1 MAKAPDLQRSAEQL
15 KEVATFLKQAD
26 KLVREGSYA
35 TALEEIAKAR
45 TRDPRNLY
53 ALAYEERVRSLM
65 TAQKTESKTETATQT
80 ANQPAQPMP
89 AALEHISN
97 LAIVEAQ
104 RSAAVAVKQ
113 EQEIEHRKKEEEDRK
128 KNDELRRQAID
139 SKISAFLQ
147 RAADYEAKGDFNRA
161 LDEIARA
168 YLLDPANERIH
179 GLEDRVRRAQEE
191 ARTREESERIRR
203 QAEEERKRQEALK
216 AQVARMQ
223 QEKEEKRKKDEE
235 ARRQAQQQKIKQYL
249 KQAHELYTL
258 GRMDEALSELAFVVV
273 VDPLNEDVL
282 ELERKIREAQEQE
295 QQAQVDMYRKRE
307 DEQRKKREAIVTAIQ
322 KHIEN
327 AGRLAEQL
335 RFSEALRVIT
345 RAYVLDPINESLQAC
360 EKRIVALQEES
371 LREMEIKRREE
382 EETVRKH
389 QEEELRRMEQAER
402 ERALLGE
409 NAETEAKRRFD
420 KERIFQYL
428 TKARAYLSENR
439 HEDALGEVALAFVVN
454 PFDEDVKHMEQD
466 ILSIQEQ
473 KKAEEAETTNL
484 NTDES
489 SINDGIEKIKGHLTE
504 AARYAAEHEYSKALD
519 EVAKA
524 FMLDPLDESIQN
536 YELKLQN
543 EFHVYQAEVQK
554 HQEEEK
560 RIAAIKSHAKRAKDL
575 VQQGAFEEA
584 LAEVANGFMYDHA
597 NEELKSLEGQIQALY
612 LQLQE
617 KQTEEER
624 DKQIHDIIENANS
637 LLSRQ
642 EYENALMEVTKALA
656 LDPTREDLRSLE
668 TKIEAAQQESE
679 NKRQTE
685 ENDKVIKKHIFRAK
699 ESILH
704 HGFEE
709 ALVEIEKAIAL
720 DPIRKDLPEL
730 KEQMKQQQEKWNATT
745 AQKEKDQSL
754 RDHIRHARQFYKE
767 GVLAEALIEI
777 AIGLTID
784 PRNAELKQIE
794 EDILAAE
801 SRVDEETPAENSSEK
816 SQSDA
821 SSPEKRDQLVHIHL
835 RAADELQKQKEFSKA
850 LDELAKAYVIDPLNK
865 EIKKIE
871 IRIRQNE
878 IRHAQQTGQT
888 LKLIYPNEQA
898 ASGE

>member
-35 TALEEIAKAR
+35 AALEEIAKAR

-65 TAQKTESKTETATQT
+65 TAQKTESKTEPAAHT
-80 ANQPAQPMP
+80 ANQTAQPMP

-104 RSAAVAVKQ
+104 RSAAVAAKQ
-113 EQEIEHRKKEEEDRK
+113 EQEVEHRKKEEEDRK

-147 RAADYEAKGDFNRA
+147 RAADYEAKGDFNRS

-191 ARTREESERIRR
+191 ARTRDESERIRR
-203 QAEEERKRQEALK
+203 KVEEERKRQEALK
-216 AQVARMQ
+216 AQVARLQ

-273 VDPLNEDVL
+273 VDPLNEEVL
-282 ELERKIREAQEQE
+282 ELERKIREAQERE

-371 LREMEIKRREE
+371 LLQMEIQRREE

-409 NAETEAKRRFD
+409 NAETEAKRRLD

-439 HEDALGEVALAFVVN
+439 HEDALGEVALAFVIN

-473 KKAEEAETTNL
+473 KKAEETEASNQSRE
-484 NTDES
+484 EAPV
-489 SINDGIEKIKGHLTE
+489 NDTGEKIIGHLSE

-536 YELKLQN
+536 YELKLQD
-543 EFHVYQAEVQK
+543 EFHEYQTEIQKQQAEDT
-554 HQEEEK
+554 
-560 RIAAIKSHAKRAKDL
+560 RAAAVKSHAKRAKDF

-584 LAEVANGFMYDHA
+584 LAEVASGFTYDPV
-597 NEELKSLEGQIQALY
+597 NEELRSLEGQIQSLF
-612 LQLQE
+612 LQMQE

-624 DKQIHDIIENANS
+624 DTQIHDIIENANS
-637 LLSRQ
+637 LLSRS
-642 EYENALMEVTKALA
+642 EYENALMEVTKAMV
-656 LDPTREDLRSLE
+656 LDPTREDVRE
-668 TKIEAAQQESE
+668 IEAKIEKAQKDSE
-679 NKRQTE
+679 DKKRTE
-685 ENDKVIKKHIFRAK
+685 ENDKIIKKHIFRAK

-709 ALVEIEKAIAL
+709 AQLEIEKALHL
-720 DPIRKDLPEL
+720 DPSRKDLLDL

-745 AQKEKDQSL
+745 AQQEKEQAL
-754 RDHIRHARQFYKE
+754 HEHIKRARQFFKD
-767 GVLAEALIEI
+767 GVFAEALIEI
-777 AIGLTID
+777 AIGLTVD
-784 PRNAELKQIE
+784 PRNEDLKKIE
-794 EDILAAE
+794 EDILASESNEDAE
-801 SRVDEETPAENSSEK
+801 MPQT
-816 SQSDA
+816 DA
-821 SSPEKRDQLVHIHL
+821 SSPEERDQLVHIHL
-835 RAADELQKQKEFSKA
+835 RTADELQKQKEFSKA
-850 LDELAKAYVIDPLNK
+850 LDEVAKAYVIDPFNK
-865 EIKKIE
+865 DIKKIE